1 MNEMCIVTFDIP
13 YFPSSV
19 SPWKWNEVSG
29 NKKKSTWLFLFQKF
43 WQFLKRFSRVLWNWE
58 QTSYLFVNSLEQNFP
73 VEDHFGFYL

>member
-29 NKKKSTWLFLFQKF
+29 NKKKIYMTFLIPK
-43 WQFLKRFSRVLWNWE
+43 VLAIFE
-58 QTSYLFVNSLEQNFP
+58 AFF
-73 VEDHFGFYL
+73 

>member
-29 NKKKSTWLFLFQKF
+29 NKKNLHDFSYSKSFGNFWSVFLGYYEIENKP
-43 WQFLKRFSRVLWNWE
+43 LTYFSIV
-58 QTSYLFVNSLEQNFP
+58 
-73 VEDHFGFYL
+73 